1 MKPFFSRFFAAR
13 ALSLGALAIFATTS
27 FTGAPQLHAEVE
39 TELSPALIVPRS
51 VLDASNSQNG
61 APIKRVNASTS
72 ATATGDSNNS
82 TNPLGVLT
90 TDLSKIR
97 RVKVA
102 GTLVSDA
109 PLRVGNLD
117 VLAPIV
123 GDDSSL
129 LSQLGATAS
138 RVAPQNAIGGASGAQ
153 SFQLNMSPRPPIVL
167 TVGQSVAYVNGQEQ
181 QLRAAPL
188 VIGGKIWLPVF
199 SIAPLLGAAVRVQP
213 DGTLN
218 LVPTIQSVEIF
229 PVGQN
234 LAVTIQT
241 SAPIPEGRVLV
252 GTMDDPE
259 KVYFDFSGYAMGFDA
274 AYSTTERVVS
284 VGVGDIEQVRA
295 GMPQSFPDITRVVLD
310 LKKKVN
316 FVVQP
321 TADKTMF
328 ALLIGTVPNV
338 KPTPRPTPKNPNW
351 TPNPQRPDGNLRG
364 VTIVVDPGHGGH
376 DSGAPGAKS
385 YEKNHTLDISR
396 RLRTNLEARGATV
409 LMTRDGDIFIPLQG
423 RTDFANARRADI
435 FVSIH
440 IDSFRSSSSGTTTH
454 YYTATSQPLAREVQ
468 KAMANATGLTNRGIK
483 QSRFFVVRKTWM
495 PSVLAEV
502 AFISNPREEA
512 LLMNTNW
519 RAKVA
524 NGIAQGVAN
533 YVNKYGVN

>member
-1 MKPFFSRFFAAR
+1 MKPLFSRFSAAR
-13 ALSLGALAIFATTS
+13 ALSLSALALFATTS
-27 FTGAPQLHAEVE
+27 FTTAPRLQAAEE

-51 VLDASNSQNG
+51 VLDSQSKTNNN
-61 APIKRVNASTS
+61 AVIKPVNA
-72 ATATGDSNNS
+72 TGESFSDS
-82 TNPLGVLT
+82 TNQSNVLGAI
-90 TDLSKIR
+90 DLSKIR
-97 RVKVA
+97 RVRVA
-102 GTLVSDA
+102 GVLVSDA

-123 GDDSSL
+123 GDDSAL

-138 RVAPQNAIGGASGAQ
+138 RVATQNIPGNINAPTGGQ
-153 SFQLNMSPRPPIVL
+153 SFQLNMAPRPPIVL

-199 SIAPLLGAAVRVQP
+199 SIAPLLGAAARVQP

-229 PVGQN
+229 PVGSN
-234 LAVTIQT
+234 IAVTIQT

-252 GTMDDPE
+252 GTDDNSK

-274 AYSTTERVVS
+274 AYSTGERVVS
-284 VGVGDIEQVRA
+284 KGLNDIQQVRA
-295 GMPQSFPDITRVVLD
+295 GMPQTFPDITRVVLD

-316 FVVQP
+316 YVVQP

-338 KPTPRPTPKNPNW
+338 KPIPRNNTNQRLTTPPTPR
-351 TPNPQRPDGNLRG
+351 DGSLRG
-364 VTIVVDPGHGGH
+364 LTIVVDAGHGGH

-396 RLRTNLEARGATV
+396 RLRNNLEARGATV
-409 LMTRDGDIFIPLQG
+409 LMTRDGDYFIPLQG
-423 RTDFANARRADI
+423 RTDFANSRRANL
-435 FVSIH
+435 FVSVH
-440 IDSFRSSSSGTTTH
+440 IDSFRASSSGTTT
-454 YYTATSQPLAREVQ
+454 YFYAGTAQPFAREVH
-468 KAMANATGLTNRGIK
+468 KELVKATGLTNRGTK
-483 QSRFFVVRKTWM
+483 QARFFVIRKTAM
-495 PSVLAEV
+495 PSVLTEI

-512 LLMNTNW
+512 LLMSANW

-524 NGIAQGVAN
+524 NGLAQGVTN
-533 YVNKYGVN
+533 YIEKYGVN